1 MNAKVIRGAGNYRF
15 GSFED
20 FFAGRQGGKLDFS
33 SLAVPDGRGDALQ
46 MSTQPGGNLRLTSF
60 GVNNGDHITGD
71 FDCVVQGSR
80 WVPETQQYATISGTI
95 TGSFDVT
102 VAR

>member
-1 MNAKVIRGAGNYRF
+1 
-15 GSFED
+15 
-20 FFAGRQGGKLDFS
+20 
-33 SLAVPDGRGDALQ
+33 